1 MTQFKTSLA
10 LLAALSLAAPMAV
23 AQETASP
30 AAPAAEA
37 PAATTAA
44 PATDAATPPAASAE
58 GPGTTYI
65 AKTEG
70 DWQVQC
76 LRTED
81 GKDPCEIFQLLTD
94 KDGNKVA
101 SISVMALASDK
112 EAVAGATITT
122 PLESLL
128 TAGVKLQIDD
138 QKPIALPYN
147 FCSRGG
153 CFANVALRPAEL
165 DLFKKGTKIGMT
177 VVPVAAPDKKVD
189 LTISLKGFTAAFDA
203 MSKPAE

>member
-1 MTQFKTSLA
+1 MTQLKTSLA
-10 LLAALSLAAPMAV
+10 LLAALSLAAPMAL
-23 AQETASP
+23 AQETP
-30 AAPAAEA
+30 APAPEAPAAEA
-37 PAATTAA
+37 PATETA
-44 PATDAATPPAASAE
+44 PPPAASAE

-81 GKDPCEIFQLLTD
+81 GKDPCEIFQMLKD
-94 KDGNKVA
+94 KDGNNVA
-101 SISVMALASDK
+101 SISVMALAKDK
-112 EAVAGATITT
+112 EAVAGTTITT

-128 TAGVKLQIDD
+128 TAGVTLQIDT
-138 QKPIALPYN
+138 QKPITLPYN
-147 FCSRGG
+147 FCARGG

-165 DLFKKGTKIGMT
+165 DLFKKGNKITMT
-177 VVPVAAPDKKVD
+177 VVPVAAPDEKVE

-203 MSKPAE
+203 VAKPAQ